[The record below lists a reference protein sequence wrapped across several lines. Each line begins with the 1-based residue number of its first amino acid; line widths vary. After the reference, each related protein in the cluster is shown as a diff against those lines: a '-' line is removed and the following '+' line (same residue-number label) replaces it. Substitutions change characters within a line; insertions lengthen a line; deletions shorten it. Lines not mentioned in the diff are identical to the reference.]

1 MMNSMSK
8 AGLTRRGFVKT
19 SGALWV
25 ATGLGAMPARAQ
37 PVKGGRLV
45 VGMTGGAVS
54 DTLDPRTFT
63 SSGHACVGFTI
74 GNCLTEIE
82 KDSELVG
89 ELAESWESSADA
101 TEWRFNL
108 RKGVTFHNGK
118 TMTSA
123 DVIWSLN
130 LHRGEGST
138 SGAAGLTG
146 DIVDITADGP
156 DAIVVTLSKPN
167 ADLPYLLG
175 DFHMLIVAEGTEDFT
190 AGVFTGPY
198 QVVEYN
204 PGESVIATRNPNYW
218 KADRAHVDDVEILF
232 VEDRGARINGI
243 VTGELHMAQQID
255 EQAMQLI
262 DQTPGVHIESH
273 PSGGHSPIL
282 MHCDKAPFDNLDLR
296 LAVKYAVDREQILAL
311 LQGGVLGND
320 HPIPPQDPFHAADIP
335 QRMYDPDKAAFHLKQ
350 SGFDGT
356 LPLSINNV
364 AMAKSEE
371 FAASFQQSA
380 GKAGLKID
388 IVREPSEG
396 FWSEVWLKKPFMI
409 GAWGGRPTAD
419 IMLTS
424 AYYSTAA
431 WNDSMWRRPEFDQL
445 IDAARGETDFA
456 KRKQLY
462 HDAQLMIHEDGG
474 ACITFFRNNIDG
486 VRDEVKGFYP
496 AGSFNMSGLR
506 AVERVWLEA

>member
-1 MMNSMSK
+1 MTTPFSV
-8 AGLTRRGFVKT
+8 GITRRSFVKT

-25 ATGLGAMPARAQ
+25 TAGLGAMPAKAQ
-37 PVKGGRLV
+37 ATKGGRLV

-63 SSGHACVGFTI
+63 SSGHACVGFTL

-82 KDSELVG
+82 KDNQLVG

-101 TEWRFNL
+101 KTWKFNL
-108 RKGVTFHNGK
+108 RKGVVFHNGK

-123 DVIWSLN
+123 DVIWTLN
-130 LHRGEGST
+130 LHRGADST

-146 DIVDITADGP
+146 DIADITADGP
-156 DAIVVTLSKPN
+156 DAIVITLSRAN
-167 ADLPYLLG
+167 ADLPYLLS
-175 DFHMLIVAEGTEDFT
+175 DFHMLIVAEGTTDYN
-190 AGVFTGPY
+190 ARVFTGPY
-198 QVVEYN
+198 QLVEFN

-232 VEDRGARINGI
+232 VEDRAARINGL

-255 EQAMQLI
+255 EQAIELI
-262 DQTPGVHIESH
+262 NQTPGVHIESH

-282 MHCDKAPFDNLDLR
+282 MHADKAPFDNNDLR
-296 LAVKYAVDREQILAL
+296 LAIKYAVDREQILGL
-311 LQGGVLGND
+311 LAGGILGND
-320 HPIPPQDPFHAADIP
+320 HPIPPSDPFYAADIP
-335 QRMYDPDKAAFHLKQ
+335 QRSYDPDKAAFHFKQ
-350 SGFDGT
+350 SGISGA
-356 LPLSINNV
+356 LPPLSINNV
-364 AMAKSEE
+364 AMARSEE
-371 FAASFQQSA
+371 MAASVQQSA
-380 GKAGLKID
+380 AKAGIAID
-388 IVREPSEG
+388 IAREPSEG

-419 IMLTS
+419 IMLTA
-424 AYYSTAA
+424 AYHSTAA
-431 WNDSMWRRPEFDQL
+431 WNDSMWRRPEFDQI
-445 IDAARGETDFA
+445 IDLARGETDFA
-456 KRKQLY
+456 RRKQLY

-474 ACITFFRNNIDG
+474 ACIAFFRNNIDG
-486 VRDEVKGFYP
+486 VRDEVKGFYA

>member
-1 MMNSMSK
+1 MKN
-8 AGLTRRGFVKT
+8 ALTTGISRRGFMKT

-25 ATGLGAMPARAQ
+25 AAGMGTLPAKAA

-54 DTLDPRTFT
+54 DTLDPGTFT

-89 ELAESWESSADA
+89 ELAESWESSNDGK
-101 TEWRFNL
+101 TWKFNL

-130 LHRGEGST
+130 MHRGEGST
-138 SGAAGLTG
+138 SGATGLTG
-146 DIVDITADGP
+146 DIIDIVADGL
-156 DAIVVTLSKPN
+156 DAIIITLSKAN
-167 ADLPYLLG
+167 ADLPFLLS
-175 DFHMLIVAEGTEDFT
+175 DFHMLIVAEGTEDFE
-190 AGVFTGPY
+190 AGAFTGPY
-198 QVVEYN
+198 EVVEFN
-204 PGESVIATRNPNYW
+204 PGESVIAKRNQNYW
-218 KADRAHVDDVEILF
+218 KADRAHVDEVEIIF
-232 VEDRGARINGI
+232 VEDRNARISGL
-243 VTGELHMAQQID
+243 VTGELHMSQQID

-282 MHCDKAPFDNLDLR
+282 MHCDKTPFDNLDLR
-296 LAVKYAVDREQILAL
+296 LAVKYAVDREQILGL

-320 HPIPPQDPFHAADIP
+320 HPIPPQDPFHADDIP
-335 QRMYDPDKAAFHLKQ
+335 QRMYDPDKAAFHLKK
-350 SGFDGT
+350 SGFEGS

-380 GKAGLKID
+380 GKAGLNID

-396 FWSEVWLKKPFMI
+396 FWSEVWLKKNFMI

-419 IMLTS
+419 IMLTT
-424 AYYSTAA
+424 AYHSGAS
-431 WNDSMWRRPEFDQL
+431 WNDSMWRRAEFDQT
-445 IDAARGETDFA
+445 IDQARGETDFA

-474 ACITFFRNNIDG
+474 SCITFFRNNIDG

-506 AVERVWLEA
+506 AVERVWLEV

>member
-1 MMNSMSK
+1 MNTSFSNSI
-8 AGLTRRGFVKT
+8 TRRSFVKT
-19 SGALWV
+19 SGALWL
-25 ATGLGAMPARAQ
+25 ATGLGALPASAQ
-37 PVKGGRLV
+37 AVKGGRLF

-63 SSGHACVGFTI
+63 SSGHACVGFTL

-82 KDSELVG
+82 RDNQLVG

-101 TEWRFNL
+101 KTWKFNL

-118 TMTSA
+118 PMTSA

-130 LHRGEGST
+130 LHRGEEST
-138 SGAAGLTG
+138 SGAKGLTG
-146 DIVDITADGP
+146 DIADITADGP
-156 DAIVVTLSKPN
+156 DAFVVTLSRAN
-167 ADLPYLLG
+167 ADLPYLLS
-175 DFHMLIVAEGTEDFT
+175 DFHMLIVAEGTTDFN

-198 QVVEYN
+198 QLVEFN

-232 VEDRGARINGI
+232 VEDRAARINGL
-243 VTGELHMAQQID
+243 VTGELHLAQQID
-255 EQAMQLI
+255 EQAIELI
-262 DQTPGVHIESH
+262 NQTPGVHIESH

-282 MHCDKAPFDNLDLR
+282 MHADRAPFDNNDLR
-296 LAVKYAVDREQILAL
+296 LAIKYAVDRDQIIGLLA
-311 LQGGVLGND
+311 GGVLGND
-320 HPIPPQDPFHAADIP
+320 HPIPPHDPFHAADIP
-335 QRMYDPDKAAFHLKQ
+335 QRSYDPDKAAFHFKQ
-350 SGFDGT
+350 SGFSGT
-356 LPLSINNV
+356 LPPLSINNV
-364 AMAKSEE
+364 AMARAEE
-371 FAASFQQSA
+371 MAASIQQSA
-380 GKAGLKID
+380 GKAGISID
-388 IVREPSEG
+388 ISREPSEG
-396 FWSEVWLKKPFMI
+396 FWSEVWLVKPFMI

-424 AYYSTAA
+424 AYHSTAA
-431 WNDSMWRRPEFDQL
+431 WNDSMWKRPEFDQI
-445 IDAARGETDFA
+445 IDLARGETDFA

-474 ACITFFRNNIDG
+474 ACITYFRNNIDG